1 MPADS
6 VALTTGAAV
15 IAQYQVL
22 VVSRDPQLRDELESA
37 LRSLSGL
44 HPVTHYVGNFLHAVE
59 AARNRCPRFAF
70 IEMTGD
76 LAAFRSVTREIA
88 LVSPDTVLVAVYRPD
103 SFSDEVWDDSTS
115 GTIFVQAIRA
125 GVRDVL
131 RRPVS
136 RSDLEQLFDRLGNA
150 ASGQTSPA
158 PPLGTI
164 VSMISNKGGV
174 GKSTTAVNVAVGLAK
189 RHPRRVLLVDCSLQ
203 MGVCAAMLDLKPKT
217 SILDVAREQQ
227 RLDET
232 LVRQLAIP
240 HRSGVDL
247 LAAPPDAIAATEID
261 DEMISRILTLARR
274 SYDYVI
280 VDTFPLFDRVVMSVL
295 DLSDLVYIVL
305 DNVVPTILSVAELVR
320 LLDKLEYSAENQRVI
335 LNRFSRL
342 AGSPSPDNVA
352 AQLGRPIT
360 HMMPLNNRAITS
372 ANLGEP
378 FAMYPRRWSKLDRG
392 LRGIVDE
399 IDSFRPNR
407 RSQAEP
413 DEVTKSGNAAF
424 DRVIDSTDTDLTAH
438 SISKPELSSDFLT
451 VGQRRT
457 NGQSLTG
464 SDDEFSKTAFV
475 RERSSDQVSPDYGV
489 SDDRG

>member
-1 MPADS
+1 MIRRS
-6 VALTTGAAV
+6 VPFVTANHRTSV

-22 VVSRDPQLRDELESA
+22 VVSRDPQLRDELEVA

-44 HPVTHYVGNFLHAVE
+44 HPVTYYANDFLHAVE
-59 AARNRCPRFAF
+59 SARNRCPKFAF

-76 LAAFRSVTREIA
+76 LAAFRSLTREIG

-103 SFSDEVWDDSTS
+103 SFSEEVWDDSTS

-136 RSDLEQLFDRLGNA
+136 RSDLQQLFERLGNT
-150 ASGQTSPA
+150 SSSQTSTSTQ
-158 PPLGTI
+158 LGTI

-174 GKSTTAVNVAVGLAK
+174 GKSTTSVNVAVGLAQ

-232 LVRQLAIP
+232 LVRQLALP

-305 DNVVPTILSVAELVR
+305 DNVVPTILSVAELIR
-320 LLDKLEYSAENQRVI
+320 LLNNLEYSPDNQRVI

-342 AGSPSPDNVA
+342 AGSPSQDDVA
-352 AQLGRPIT
+352 VQLGRPVA
-360 HMMPLNNRAITS
+360 HVMPLDNRAITS
-372 ANLGEP
+372 ANIGEP
-378 FAMYPRRWSKLDRG
+378 FALRPRRWSKLDRG
-392 LRGIVDE
+392 LTGIVDE
-399 IDSFRPNR
+399 IESFRPDRSMKRREGNEANKDANASTDSDIAATN
-407 RSQAEP
+407 RSQAASASDYLP
-413 DEVTKSGNAAF
+413 
-424 DRVIDSTDTDLTAH
+424 TDKL
-438 SISKPELSSDFLT
+438 
-451 VGQRRT
+451 RT
-457 NGQSLTG
+457 NGKSTNASRDDFTESLYAPDH
-464 SDDEFSKTAFV
+464 SFDPLSPDDE
-475 RERSSDQVSPDYGV
+475 V
-489 SDDRG
+489 SDGRR

>member
-1 MPADS
+1 VSADKATANHRTS
-6 VALTTGAAV
+6 A

-22 VVSRDPQLRDELESA
+22 VVSRDPQLRDELEVA

-44 HPVTHYVGNFLHAVE
+44 HPVTYYASDFLHAVE
-59 AARNRCPRFAF
+59 SARNRCPKFAF

-76 LAAFRSVTREIA
+76 LAAFRSLTREIG

-103 SFSDEVWDDSTS
+103 SFSEEVWDDSTS

-136 RSDLEQLFDRLGNA
+136 RSDLQQLFDRLGNT
-150 ASGQTSPA
+150 STSQTSNSTQF
-158 PPLGTI
+158 GTI

-174 GKSTTAVNVAVGLAK
+174 GKSTTAVNVAVGLAQ

-232 LVRQLAIP
+232 LVRQLALP

-261 DEMISRILTLARR
+261 DEMISRVLTLARR

-280 VDTFPLFDRVVMSVL
+280 VDTFPLFDRVVMAVL

-305 DNVVPTILSVAELVR
+305 DNVVPTILSVAELIR
-320 LLDKLEYSAENQRVI
+320 LLNNLEYSPDNQRVI
-335 LNRFSRL
+335 LNRLSRL
-342 AGSPSPDNVA
+342 AGSPSQDDVA
-352 AQLGRPIT
+352 VQLGRPVA
-360 HMMPLNNRAITS
+360 HVMPLDNRAITS
-372 ANLGEP
+372 ANIGEP
-378 FAMYPRRWSKLDRG
+378 FALRPRRWSKLDRG
-392 LRGIVDE
+392 LTGIVDE
-399 IDSFRPNR
+399 IESFRPDRSIKRREDNDADKDTNASADSDVAATN
-407 RSQAEP
+407 RSQAA
-413 DEVTKSGNAAF
+413 SA
-424 DRVIDSTDTDLTAH
+424 
-438 SISKPELSSDFLT
+438 SDYLPT
-451 VGQRRT
+451 NKLRT
-457 NGQSLTG
+457 NGKAANASRDDFTESLHAPDH
-464 SDDEFSKTAFV
+464 SFDPLSPDDE
-475 RERSSDQVSPDYGV
+475 V
-489 SDDRG
+489 SDGRR